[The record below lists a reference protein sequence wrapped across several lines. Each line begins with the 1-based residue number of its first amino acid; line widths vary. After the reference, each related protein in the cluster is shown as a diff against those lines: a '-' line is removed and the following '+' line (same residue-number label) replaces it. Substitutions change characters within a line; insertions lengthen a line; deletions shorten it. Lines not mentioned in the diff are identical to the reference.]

1 MRDNRLASFNTV
13 FKTGF
18 IGTTITPLLPAH
30 DLAII
35 VILNFCAGAG
45 FLGLWIFNTWMI
57 WRQRQNDKKY

>member
-1 MRDNRLASFNTV
+1 MRDERLVAFNTV

-35 VILNFCAGAG
+35 VTLNFCAGAG
-45 FLGLWIFNTWMI
+45 FLGLWIFNSWLL
-57 WRQRQNDKKY
+57 WRQEDSDINY